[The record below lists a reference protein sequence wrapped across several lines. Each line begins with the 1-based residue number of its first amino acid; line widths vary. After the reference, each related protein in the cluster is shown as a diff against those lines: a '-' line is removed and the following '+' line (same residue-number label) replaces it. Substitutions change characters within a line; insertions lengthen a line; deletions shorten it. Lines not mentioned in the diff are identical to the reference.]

1 MRTRPWPSLTT
12 RRTASPPACGHVTAT
27 GHTACR
33 AGSGPGSSGSIPSTR
48 PISPSRSVAT
58 SNRASGA
65 TRGSPPSMAI
75 PSSGRPGSPSPDA
88 DTDSASYGRGSLRGV
103 DSASRKGWETLRRLG
118 KGVVVDMTGSTV
130 QASEDAVTEKA
141 ADLEPTQAEIDAW
154 VAKERER
161 RQAWLNG
168 PTPEE
173 RDAYALRLRQRR
185 LADTFDEGEAM
196 LTDSVRRGMRL
207 GREGQLAAEGAVAL
221 LYRYSRR
228 TLAELVRAGREW
240 EEETSLP
247 IRRRRVS
254 MDDEGS

>member
-1 MRTRPWPSLTT
+1 M
-12 RRTASPPACGHVTAT
+12 
-27 GHTACR
+27 
-33 AGSGPGSSGSIPSTR
+33 
-48 PISPSRSVAT
+48 
-58 SNRASGA
+58 
-65 TRGSPPSMAI
+65 
-75 PSSGRPGSPSPDA
+75 
-88 DTDSASYGRGSLRGV
+88 
-103 DSASRKGWETLRRLG
+103 
-118 KGVVVDMTGSTV
+118 VVDMTGSTV
-130 QASEDAVTEKA
+130 QASEDAVTDKA
-141 ADLEPTQAEIDAW
+141 EGLEPTQAEIDAW

-173 RDAYALRLRQRR
+173 REAYALRLHQRR

-228 TLAELVRAGREW
+228 TIAELVRAGREW

>member
-1 MRTRPWPSLTT
+1 
-12 RRTASPPACGHVTAT
+12 
-27 GHTACR
+27 
-33 AGSGPGSSGSIPSTR
+33 
-48 PISPSRSVAT
+48 
-58 SNRASGA
+58 
-65 TRGSPPSMAI
+65 
-75 PSSGRPGSPSPDA
+75 
-88 DTDSASYGRGSLRGV
+88 
-103 DSASRKGWETLRRLG
+103 
-118 KGVVVDMTGSTV
+118 VVVDMTGATV
-130 QASEDAVTEKA
+130 QASEDAVTDKA
-141 ADLEPTQAEIDAW
+141 EGLEPTQAEIDAW

-173 RDAYALRLRQRR
+173 REAYALRLRQRR

>member
-1 MRTRPWPSLTT
+1 
-12 RRTASPPACGHVTAT
+12 
-27 GHTACR
+27 
-33 AGSGPGSSGSIPSTR
+33 
-48 PISPSRSVAT
+48 
-58 SNRASGA
+58 
-65 TRGSPPSMAI
+65 
-75 PSSGRPGSPSPDA
+75 
-88 DTDSASYGRGSLRGV
+88 
-103 DSASRKGWETLRRLG
+103 
-118 KGVVVDMTGSTV
+118 MTGSTV

-141 ADLEPTQAEIDAW
+141 AGLEPTQAEIDAW

>member
-1 MRTRPWPSLTT
+1 
-12 RRTASPPACGHVTAT
+12 
-27 GHTACR
+27 
-33 AGSGPGSSGSIPSTR
+33 
-48 PISPSRSVAT
+48 
-58 SNRASGA
+58 
-65 TRGSPPSMAI
+65 
-75 PSSGRPGSPSPDA
+75 
-88 DTDSASYGRGSLRGV
+88 
-103 DSASRKGWETLRRLG
+103 
-118 KGVVVDMTGSTV
+118 MTGSTV
-130 QASEDAVTEKA
+130 QASEDAVTDKA
-141 ADLEPTQAEIDAW
+141 EGIEPTQAEIDAW

-173 RDAYALRLRQRR
+173 REAYALRLHQRR

>member
-1 MRTRPWPSLTT
+1 M
-12 RRTASPPACGHVTAT
+12 
-27 GHTACR
+27 
-33 AGSGPGSSGSIPSTR
+33 
-48 PISPSRSVAT
+48 
-58 SNRASGA
+58 
-65 TRGSPPSMAI
+65 
-75 PSSGRPGSPSPDA
+75 
-88 DTDSASYGRGSLRGV
+88 
-103 DSASRKGWETLRRLG
+103 
-118 KGVVVDMTGSTV
+118 DMTGSTV
-130 QASEDAVTEKA
+130 QASEDAVTEKEA
-141 ADLEPTQAEIDAW
+141 GLEPTQAEIDAW

-173 RDAYALRLRQRR
+173 REAYALRLRQRR

>member
-1 MRTRPWPSLTT
+1 
-12 RRTASPPACGHVTAT
+12 
-27 GHTACR
+27 
-33 AGSGPGSSGSIPSTR
+33 
-48 PISPSRSVAT
+48 
-58 SNRASGA
+58 
-65 TRGSPPSMAI
+65 
-75 PSSGRPGSPSPDA
+75 
-88 DTDSASYGRGSLRGV
+88 
-103 DSASRKGWETLRRLG
+103 
-118 KGVVVDMTGSTV
+118 MTGSTV
-130 QASEDAVTEKA
+130 QASEDAVTDKA
-141 ADLEPTQAEIDAW
+141 EGIEPTQAEIDAW

-173 RDAYALRLRQRR
+173 REAYALRLRQRR

-221 LYRYSRR
+221 FYRYSRR
-228 TLAELVRAGREW
+228 TIAELVRAGREW

>member
-1 MRTRPWPSLTT
+1 
-12 RRTASPPACGHVTAT
+12 
-27 GHTACR
+27 
-33 AGSGPGSSGSIPSTR
+33 
-48 PISPSRSVAT
+48 
-58 SNRASGA
+58 
-65 TRGSPPSMAI
+65 
-75 PSSGRPGSPSPDA
+75 
-88 DTDSASYGRGSLRGV
+88 
-103 DSASRKGWETLRRLG
+103 
-118 KGVVVDMTGSTV
+118 MTGSTV
-130 QASEDAVTEKA
+130 QASEDAMTDKA
-141 ADLEPTQAEIDAW
+141 TDLEPTQAEIDEW

-168 PTPEE
+168 PSPEE
-173 RDAYALRLRQRR
+173 REAYALRLRQRR

-196 LTDSVRRGMRL
+196 LADSVRRGMRL

-247 IRRRRVS
+247 IRRRRIS